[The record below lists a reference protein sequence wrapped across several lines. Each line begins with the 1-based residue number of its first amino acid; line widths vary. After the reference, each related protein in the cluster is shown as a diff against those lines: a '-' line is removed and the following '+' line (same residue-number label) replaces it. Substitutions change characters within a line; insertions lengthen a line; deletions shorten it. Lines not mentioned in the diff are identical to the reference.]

1 MSAEGKCGKMHDF
14 QKPNIWKR
22 ISAAFLD
29 IVLVV
34 MVAVLVAWLI
44 FTALGSQG
52 YSDKLDVKNAEYAE
66 KYGIVATE
74 EKPYLRMDPTT
85 EEYEKFTEEERK
97 ALEDAYLALNNDAEA
112 LKLLEML
119 LSIILLTM
127 TFSVLISQMIFEF
140 VIPLIFGNGQTV
152 GKKVFGIGVMRED
165 GVKVTAPLMF
175 IRALLGKYTIETM
188 IPIYLFILIQF
199 GLMGVIAYLVIAL
212 ILITQVVAVC
222 ATRTHSAIHDKFS
235 RTVTVDFQSQKIFD
249 TVEEMVEYKQRIHKE
264 SADSADY

>member
-1 MSAEGKCGKMHDF
+1 MGADKECGKMHNF
-14 QKPNIWKR
+14 QKPNMWKR

-29 IVLVV
+29 IILVI
-34 MVAVLVAWLI
+34 MVAVLIAWLI
-44 FTALGSQG
+44 FTALGSQT
-52 YSDKLDVKNAEYAE
+52 YSDKLDEKNAMYAQ
-66 KYGIVATE
+66 KYGLIPTE

-97 ALEDAYLALNNDAEA
+97 ALENAYLDLNNDAEA

-119 LSIILLTM
+119 LSITLLTM
-127 TFSVLISQMIFEF
+127 TFSILISQLFFEF
-140 VIPLIFGNGQTV
+140 VIPLIFGNGQTL

-199 GLMGVIAYLVIAL
+199 GLMGIVAYVIIAL
-212 ILITQVVAVC
+212 VLITQVVAVC

-235 RTVTVDFQSQKIFD
+235 RTVTVDFQSQKIFG
-249 TVEEMVEYKQRIHKE
+249 TVEEMLEYKQRVHAE
-264 SADSADY
+264 MANNEDY

>member
-1 MSAEGKCGKMHDF
+1 MHDF

-29 IVLVV
+29 IILVL
-34 MVAVLVAWLI
+34 MVAVLIAWVI
-44 FTALGSQG
+44 FTSLGSQT
-52 YSDKLDVKNAEYAE
+52 YSDRLDAKNAEYAE
-66 KYGIVATE
+66 KYGVVPTE

-85 EEYEKFTEEERK
+85 EEYEKFTEEEKK
-97 ALEDAYLALNNDAEA
+97 ALENAYLDLNNDAEA
-112 LKLLEML
+112 LQLLEML
-119 LSIILLTM
+119 LSITLLTM
-127 TFSVLISQMIFEF
+127 TFSILISQLIFEF
-140 VIPLIFGNGQTV
+140 VIPLILKNGQTI

-199 GLMGVIAYLVIAL
+199 GLMGIIAYAIIAL

-249 TVEEMVEYKQRIHKE
+249 TVEEMLEYKQRIHAE
-264 SADSADY
+264 LADNTDY